1 MGLKAKRRVLLSGT
15 PIQNDLLEYF
25 SLIHFV
31 NEGLLGSASEFKR
44 KFENYILK
52 GMIVDF
58 LYDGCKIRNIS
69 IILRTRFNGYELG
82 APARF

>member
-31 NEGLLGSASEFKR
+31 NEGLLGTSSEFK
-44 KFENYILK
+44 KKYENYILK
-52 GMIVDF
+52 GKFLFYDF
-58 LYDGCKIRNIS
+58 LKLI
-69 IILRTRFNGYELG
+69 
-82 APARF
+82 

>member
-31 NEGLLGSASEFKR
+31 NEGLLGNASEFKK
-44 KFENYILK
+44 KFENYILR
-52 GMIVDF
+52 GINV
-58 LYDGCKIRNIS
+58 
-69 IILRTRFNGYELG
+69 ILTTMQEKNLKTIFYQHVLNGEIYL
-82 APARF
+82 